1 MLFIDSSG
9 RSGEQPLPGTRRGGT
24 HLGKFSGDDDGVC
37 YPSHLEL
44 TFSFELLWFVSPPS
58 HPKHSPLCS
67 RSPFLPGWS
76 SPAFQQLSG
85 VTQTCAT
92 KTVGWVRTL
101 SDLQSSLN
109 GHSLKWNMC
118 NKLQIYSAKVLTWE
132 RLSRAEHVWDTPR
145 SSCHFSGCHCVQIK
159 LDQIK
164 LLQSSFW
171 NFTFFF
177 LLADWLPL
185 ELWFLCSQMLS

>member
-1 MLFIDSSG
+1 MELVLFVNSSG
-9 RSGEQPLPGTRRGGT
+9 CSGEQPLPGTRPRWGGT
-24 HLGKFSGDDDGVC
+24 QLGKFSVGDVIC
-37 YPSHLEL
+37 YLLSQSSGTGL
-44 TFSFELLWFVSPPS
+44 TFSFELLWSVSPPS

-67 RSPFLPGWS
+67 RSPLVPEWS

-109 GHSLKWNMC
+109 GCSLKWNMC

-132 RLSRAEHVWDTPR
+132 LLSRAEHVWDSPH
-145 SSCHFSGCHCVQIK
+145 SSYTCHFSGCHCVQIK
-159 LDQIK
+159 L
-164 LLQSSFW
+164 LQSRFW
-171 NFTFFF
+171 NLTF
-177 LLADWLPL
+177 
-185 ELWFLCSQMLS
+185 